1 MTVYPEA
8 APPVLGAFQPSTALL
23 FVTEVLSKSRTGPGR
38 LGGGAWVDMVLLDT
52 SALDPLTFTAATLQ
66 E

>member
-1 MTVYPEA
+1 M
-8 APPVLGAFQPSTALL
+8 LGAFQLSTALL